1 MSSEEQQQS
10 QLFPNVPLLDE
21 TGRVRLYEVFRFFH
35 ENLLRYPMDV
45 LGVARV
51 SMTVGFVTVVVPKD
65 GYIPTT
71 EALNDQ
77 AIRQHISDTN
87 TLAQL
92 LTARTCFIFS
102 SSSSLIKF
110 ARHIRRIRPRSVY
123 IETLVFDRD
132 DFGVAERM
140 IAWGK
145 TVGPHGHYEGAV
157 SHLANW
163 RTGLRQ
169 LATYCR
175 LNVRFVLMVPYRD
188 YISLREQTEVLRML
202 TVDYLAVLTCR
213 DKWQWIPY
221 PDLNLSL
228 ATTAITASSANYQ
241 HSITVQ
247 QYREMWLHGTRVHS
261 GFWRLVKE
269 ERQQT

>member
-10 QLFPNVPLLDE
+10 QLFPHVPLLDE
-21 TGRVRLYEVFRFFH
+21 ADRVRLYEVFRFFH

-45 LGVARV
+45 PRVARV
-51 SMTVGFVTVVVPKD
+51 SMTAGFVVVVVPKD

-71 EALNDQ
+71 EAFKDQ
-77 AIRQHISDTN
+77 AICQHISDTH

-92 LTARTCFIFS
+92 LTARTCFVFS
-102 SSSSLIKF
+102 NSSSLINF

-123 IETLVFDRD
+123 IEILVFDRNE
-132 DFGVAERM
+132 FGAAERM
-140 IAWGK
+140 VAWGK
-145 TVGPHGHYEGAV
+145 TVDPHGHYEGAE

-163 RTGLRQ
+163 TTGLRL
-169 LATYCR
+169 LATHCR

-188 YISLREQTEVLRML
+188 YISLRDQTEVLRMVS
-202 TVDYLAVLTCR
+202 VDYLVVLSCR

-221 PDLNLSL
+221 PDLNFSL
-228 ATTAITASSANYQ
+228 AATSITASSANYQ

-247 QYREMWLHGTRVHS
+247 QYREMWLHGTRLHS
-261 GFWRLVKE
+261 GFWRLVNE
-269 ERQQT
+269 EPQQT